1 MKRKYLITLSLVIG
15 FSILGIGGYFLTKPK
30 TPTKE
35 VVFETS
41 GEIDDFIA
49 NETIQTDEKGS
60 LSPYTGLVLSEDESM
75 QDAFLAI
82 IENSRQ
88 ARPQSGLS
96 QSDFVYEV
104 MTEGGIT
111 RFMAL
116 FNTNYAQKIGPIRSA
131 RYYFLDLSKE
141 FDLPFAHCG
150 GSHDALKTI
159 ESDSSLKSVN
169 EMASGNYFSRDSARV
184 APHNLYTS
192 TENIEK
198 YLDVKPFSKTNMR
211 KLTFNDDFWTNKDL
225 ENCLSVDLKLSN
237 YYSTSYK
244 YSESGYVKS
253 MDGVES
259 IDASTN
265 EPLTFDNIV
274 IQLTNIKNRE
284 TEEYMDIDLVGSGD
298 AIVISNG
305 QYIKGTWSKK
315 DSSLATT
322 IKDANGESIPLG
334 SGNTIWHIADSK
346 NEIKIY

>member
-1 MKRKYLITLSLVIG
+1 MKKNLILTLSLVIG
-15 FSILGIGGYFLTKPK
+15 FSIIGVGGYLLINSNSKSQ
-30 TPTKE
+30 
-35 VVFETS
+35 ETNANLS
-41 GEIDDFIA
+41 TDFDEFDA
-49 NETIQTDEKGS
+49 NESIKTDEKGS
-60 LSPYTGLVLSEDESM
+60 ISPYTGMLLSEDASTQNSFM
-75 QDAFLAI
+75 AI

-96 QSDFVYEV
+96 QADFVYEI

-116 FNTNYAQKIGPIRSA
+116 FNSNYAEKIGPIRSA
-131 RYYFLDLSKE
+131 RYYVLDLARE

-150 GSHDALKTI
+150 GSYDALEIIKNN
-159 ESDSSLKSVN
+159 DSLKSIN
-169 EMASGNYFSRDSARV
+169 EMANGSYFTRDSSRV

-192 TENIEK
+192 TESMEK
-198 YLDVKPFSKTNMR
+198 YLDAKPFSETNMR
-211 KLTFNDDFWTNKDL
+211 KLTFNDDFWTNDEL

-244 YSESGYVKS
+244 YSESGYIKS
-253 MDGVES
+253 MDDIES

-265 EPLTFDNIV
+265 EPLVFDNIV

-315 DSSLATT
+315 DASLATT
-322 IKDANGESIPLG
+322 IKDANGKIIPLG
-334 SGNTIWHIADSK
+334 TGNTIWHIADSK